1 MDNYTTSQAS
11 HKSASHKRVDCALL
25 HQLLG
30 VARSTLVR
38 EKLIFFD
45 AKRLLSPQNRK
56 YSALKAIIPY
66 WQDPDEIW
74 VDPSLLITMRTS
86 NPCPL
91 PIFEQYSIWFLFSRL
106 MSRNGLLE
114 DIEDE
119 LRSKRLEL
127 IAESKSLMPHLL
139 MPSQKV
145 LSWVTVLSKVTYLT
159 LLTLTEVTM
168 V

>member
-1 MDNYTTSQAS
+1 MILDWNVNESQLKMSVIYPHNVKRPRIFWFSSLHAPRTQRPINSQIEEMDNYTTSQAP

-74 VDPSLLITMRTS
+74 VDPSLLITMRNS
-86 NPCPL
+86 NSCPL
-91 PIFEQYSIWFLFSRL
+91 SIE
-106 MSRNGLLE
+106 N
-114 DIEDE
+114 I
-119 LRSKRLEL
+119 
-127 IAESKSLMPHLL
+127 
-139 MPSQKV
+139 
-145 LSWVTVLSKVTYLT
+145 TVLLLNFYMAYLI
-159 LLTLTEVTM
+159 LQSWP
-168 V
+168 